1 MISID
6 ILFKCKRLINSQLF
20 LLSIF
25 CFFKVNISH
34 SQISLSN
41 NNILESEIIL
51 LGEQTHGDG
60 AVFDEKV
67 KIIKELHKNHN
78 FNIIVFESGLYDNFK
93 AHQLFSTQKEKI
105 NIYHQS
111 IFPMWSSTK
120 AFQELLNYVEENP
133 EIKLLGF
140 DSQESHLFENFYL
153 EDLKNI
159 LSKHSII
166 IKDNIF
172 EKLDKVLIFK
182 DFEEYI
188 HKPKEFEKL
197 LVSFDRISQKL
208 RAISNK
214 NLEEQVIA
222 QAFISTLADLKL
234 SFDYQSG
241 KKIVIQNPR
250 DKQMAENF
258 IFLKNQFP
266 NEKFIAWGASYHFAN
281 NLSGFSY
288 TPKTEDYIKK
298 QHKLEEEAIKHNDT
312 KLPDLINQIKE
323 LKLSIPM
330 GKILKDKYKNKLYSI
345 AFTSFEGE
353 YKGTHDKNFKIVAA
367 PKNSIEKKLQNQK
380 INKTLIDLNQ
390 YTDKEFYASVL
401 GYLPLLANWQTI
413 FDGIYYIPKMYPPIY
428 IEYLSNTFNNKKLN
442 KAQQI
447 VKGKILD
454 AETKE
459 PIGYSDVYYR
469 NSNKSVVSNA
479 RGTYL
484 IDRSK
489 SKDDFIFFSSVGY
502 DTDSVKISN
511 VSTRYTVFLKPT
523 KNLNTLDEVVITG
536 KTEKLTASEIVKKA
550 RESIKNNYVQ
560 NPYNQTLLVKN
571 QIYSPEGK
579 LTFNE
584 QALVNT
590 YNKKGINGSSNA
602 YSKFY
607 SEIQHLTNTTN
618 NFSKAEWSGVG
629 NLWVSLNRDIILSKT
644 NVLYRT
650 NLYDVYKDGVVSYDG
665 RQVYK
670 VRFVNN
676 SPGSY
681 STGFGYPAPEK
692 SYGIIYIDRET
703 FAVLKYEHCIVREK
717 GSRKRVKYDSKTTH
731 KIIQTY
737 KKVDGTYF
745 FNLLEVNN
753 KTNHYTKDTSKL
765 IGTSYMSTS
774 IVSQDIETENIVVIE
789 KPIRKIK
796 KGYMYKK
803 KDDYWLGKDVESK
816 IFDGEFNCKEK

>member
-1 MISID
+1 MISTGNLLQYKTLIKKQL
-6 ILFKCKRLINSQLF
+6 ILLTVFY
-20 LLSIF
+20 
-25 CFFKVNISH
+25 FFKVNISH
-34 SQISLSN
+34 SQINLSN
-41 NNILESEIIL
+41 NNILECEIIL
-51 LGEQTHGDG
+51 LGEQTHRDG

-93 AHQLFSTQKEKI
+93 AHQLFRAQKEKI

-111 IFPMWSSTK
+111 IFSMWSSTK

-133 EIKLLGF
+133 EIKILGF
-140 DSQESHLFENFYL
+140 DSQESYLFENFYL
-153 EDLKNI
+153 EDLKNV
-159 LSKHSII
+159 LSKYSIM

-172 EKLDKVLIFK
+172 EDIDKVLIFK
-182 DFEEYI
+182 DFEEHI
-188 HKPKEFEKL
+188 NKPKEFEKL
-197 LVSFDRISQKL
+197 LVSFEGISKKL

-214 NLEEQVIA
+214 NLEERVIT

-288 TPKTEDYIKK
+288 TSKTEDYIKK
-298 QHKLEEEAIKHNDT
+298 QHKLEREVTKHDDT

-323 LKLSIPM
+323 LKLSVPM

-353 YKGTHDKNFKIVAA
+353 YKGTYDKNFKIAEA
-367 PKNSIEKKLQNQK
+367 PKNSIEKKLQNAK
-380 INKTLIDLNQ
+380 KHTLIDLNQ
-390 YTDKEFYASVL
+390 YKHKEFYASVL

-413 FDGIYYIPKMYPPIY
+413 FDGIYYIPKMYPPTY
-428 IEYLSNTFNNKKLN
+428 IEYLPNTFNNQKLN
-442 KAQQI
+442 KAKQI

-454 AETKE
+454 TETKE
-459 PIGYSDVYYR
+459 PIGYSDVYYQ
-469 NSNKSVVSNA
+469 NSNKSVVSNVN
-479 RGTYL
+479 GTYS

-489 SKDDFIFFSSVGY
+489 SKNDFIFFSSVGY
-502 DTDSVKISN
+502 ETDSVKINN
-511 VSTRYTVFLKPT
+511 VNTRYTVFLKPA
-523 KNLNTLDEVVITG
+523 NNSNTLDEVVITG
-536 KTEKLTASEIVKKA
+536 KTKKLTASEIVKKA
-550 RESIKNNYVQ
+550 RESIKNNYIQ
-560 NPYNQTLLVKN
+560 NPYNQILLVKN
-571 QIYSPEGK
+571 QIYSPKGK

-602 YSKFY
+602 ASKFY

-650 NLYDVYKDGVVSYDG
+650 NLYDVYKEGIVSYDG

-670 VRFVNN
+670 MRFVNN

-717 GSRKRVKYDSKTTH
+717 SSRKRAKYDSKTTH
-731 KIIQTY
+731 KIVQTY

-765 IGTSYMSTS
+765 VGTSYMSTS

-796 KGYMYKK
+796 KGYKYKK
-803 KDDYWLGKDVESK
+803 EDDYWLGKDVGSK